1 MQKKILPITLCI
13 VMAGSFFMSTA
24 AEASWGASKLPL
36 TEKPGVVIPDNPPIV
51 TPPKDTDQPASNIPE
66 FQSIADQIRYLREQ
80 KLKGQNNSGTPAE
93 PSNPGTTNPPKPD
106 PAPKPEFPPSGDK
119 RVLTGE
125 AALMV
130 NLVNEERVKNG
141 LKPLAVHAGLTELA
155 KLKSIDM
162 LENNYFSH
170 TSPTYGSFA
179 NMVYNN
185 GIGFHSVGENIAQ
198 GRNAS
203 HCHVLFMASQGH
215 RDNILSKNFTHI
227 GISVVQGPYGVYVT
241 QLFIMQ

>member
-1 MQKKILPITLCI
+1 MKKKLLPVTLCLAL
-13 VMAGSFFMSTA
+13 AGSFFMSTA

-36 TEKPGVVIPDNPPIV
+36 NPSVVNPGTPPVV
-51 TPPKDTDQPASNIPE
+51 TPPGNNKPSPETPE

-80 KLKGQNNSGTPAE
+80 KLKGQDGQFKPTE
-93 PSNPGTTNPPKPD
+93 PSNPGTTNPTPSDPPPTKPVL
-106 PAPKPEFPPSGDK
+106 PPSSDH

-130 NLVNEERVKNG
+130 NLVNEERIKNG
-141 LKPLAVHAGLTELA
+141 LKPLVVNSSLAELA

-162 LENNYFSH
+162 LEKNYFSH

-179 NMVYNN
+179 NMVYNY
-185 GIGFHSVGENIAQ
+185 GIGFRSVGENIAQ

-203 HCHVLFMASQGH
+203 HAHILFMASQGH
-215 RDNILSKNFTHI
+215 RDNILNRNFTHV